1 MDGDTLSTVQSVYC
15 NGLVATATYDL
26 IINSDAIEWDQGL
39 SEDYC
44 GNWISY
50 RLAATTQTA
59 TLGFNYPINHNTA
72 LDISFLQVNVSA
84 QGGNEYDRQII
95 QFNLL
100 KGF

>member
-1 MDGDTLSTVQSVYC
+1 
-15 NGLVATATYDL
+15 VATANYEL
-26 IINSDAIEWDQGL
+26 IISSDAIEWDQGL

-50 RLAATTQTA
+50 RLSATTKTA

-72 LDISFLQVNVSA
+72 VDISFLQVNVSA